1 AKVADLLDLPEL
13 TVPLFGL
20 TIGMPKTRNEVK
32 PRLPRTNILSVNA
45 YNRVAVSDLQAY
57 NEQTSAYYANRSHH
71 QKSTDWTQEMS
82 NFLTNPRREDV
93 AKFLKKQ
100 GFTLN

>member
-1 AKVADLLDLPEL
+1 
-13 TVPLFGL
+13 
-20 TIGMPKTRNEVK
+20 M
-32 PRLPRTNILSVNA
+32 
-45 YNRVAVSDLQAY
+45 AVSDLQDY